1 MMRGNINAVL
11 KKKKSHRGC
20 WPRQQEG
27 GGWASAS
34 FLLVP
39 AQRLH
44 PGWREKTEPCRKAPQ
59 PVSFLSD
66 IQG

>member
-1 MMRGNINAVL
+1 MQH

-27 GGWASAS
+27 DGWASPS

-44 PGWREKTEPCRKAPQ
+44 PGWREETELVERLPNQ
-59 PVSFLSD
+59 SVSLQSD
-66 IQG
+66 T